1 MTMFVIDNLSFGYTR
16 ETVLENITAHIPKG
30 SLCALYGPNGSG
42 KSTLLKCCL
51 GLLKGYTGTIT
62 YDGHALETL
71 NPRERAKLIA
81 YVPQDQTQ
89 TFPFTVSEMV
99 LMGRNP
105 YIYHYGPGETDE
117 ILTDRAL
124 ETLGIAGFRDRPITE
139 LSGGE
144 KQLVTLARAFNQDT
158 PLLLLDEPS
167 SALDYHNQLLIW
179 SCMKKLAESGKTVI
193 VTTHDPNQVLWH
205 CSHVAILNKTI
216 IDYGH
221 PDDVITETNLSKLY
235 GSVST
240 VMRFKG
246 RQVVLPNEYL
256 YHFE

>member
-1 MTMFVIDNLSFGYTR
+1 MFEIDNLSFSYTK
-16 ETVLENITAHIPKG
+16 ETVLEDITVHIPKN

-51 GLLKGYTGTIT
+51 GLLKGYTGTII
-62 YDGHALETL
+62 YDGQTLDTL
-71 NPRERAKLIA
+71 NPRERAKIIA
-81 YVPQDQTQ
+81 YVPQNQTQ
-89 TFPFTVSEMV
+89 TFPFTVFEVV

-105 YIYHYGPGETDE
+105 HISHYGPSETDE
-117 ILTDRAL
+117 ILADQAL
-124 ETLGIAGFRDRPITE
+124 ETLGISSLRDRPITE

-179 SCMKKLAESGKTVI
+179 SFMKKLAKSGKIVV

-205 CSHVAILNKTI
+205 CSHVAILNKTV

-221 PDDVITETNLSKLY
+221 PDEIITEINLSKLY
-235 GSVST
+235 GPIST
-240 VMRFKG
+240 VMRFNG
-246 RQVVLPNEYL
+246 REVVLPYEYL
-256 YHFE
+256 NHFR